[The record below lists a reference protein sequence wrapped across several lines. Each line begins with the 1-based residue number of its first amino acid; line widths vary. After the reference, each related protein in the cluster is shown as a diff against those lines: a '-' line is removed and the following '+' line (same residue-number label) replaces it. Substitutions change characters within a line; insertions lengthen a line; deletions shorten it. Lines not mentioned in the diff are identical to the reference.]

1 MYIYHESQGDPLSL
15 SHCFFF
21 PESDVL
27 YKSNGGWPKILAIAL

>member
-1 MYIYHESQGDPLSL
+1 MNLRVTPSL
-15 SHCFFF
+15 YRTVFF